1 MQACAAVADD
11 PSAMT
16 MHPVDDLRFS
26 PSPVGIDEQA
36 LLDAQARL
44 ALAVAALDGAAEAL
58 IEAGLPEHEYV
69 PIDRSRAEVE
79 AMQRIL
85 TARLA
90 RMAATVR
97 RSAAITDLVEHERRA
112 AAPTSADSSPDAD
125 AALALLFGESGIG
138 DLETEAGRHLTAV
151 VEYRTGGLVTVS
163 TDAGMVEEGA
173 TLHGAIVDDSGTP
186 WRVDLRVESERDR
199 GDRAHL
205 ALRPAAIDRLERLDR
220 PTPSQL
226 EIGGSATLEAVY
238 CGGLYEGA
246 EVLGRVVGLSATGV
260 TFATTKPLRTADR
273 LRFHGRFFSEEVR
286 AAVRVIAVDADTQAG
301 GMLVS
306 CWFEDIDAVSSAAV
320 DRVLEHAHHPEA
332 PISYSQLR
340 ELTGGKPEPRR
351 GMRRLLRR

>member
-16 MHPVDDLRFS
+16 MHSVDDLRFS
-26 PSPVGIDEQA
+26 ASPSDVDEQA

-58 IEAGLPEHEYV
+58 IEAGLPEHEYD

-90 RMAATVR
+90 RMATTVR
-97 RSAAITDLVEHERRA
+97 RSAAITDLVEHDRLA
-112 AAPTSADSSPDAD
+112 VAPTSTDGPPDTD

-151 VEYRTGGLVTVS
+151 VDYRTGGLVTVS
-163 TDAGMVEEGA
+163 ADTGLVEEGA
-173 TLHGAIVDDSGTP
+173 TLHGAIVDGLGTP
-186 WRVDLRVESERDR
+186 WRVDLRVESEHDR

-205 ALRPAAIDRLERLDR
+205 ALRPAAIDRLERH
-220 PTPSQL
+220 TPSQL

-260 TFATTKPLRTADR
+260 TFSTTKPLRTADR

-286 AAVRVIAVDADTQAG
+286 AAVRVLAVDAETESG
-301 GMLVS
+301 GLLVN
-306 CWFEDIDAVSSAAV
+306 CWFEDIDAESRAAV

-340 ELTGGKPEPRR
+340 ELSDGKAEPRR

>member
-1 MQACAAVADD
+1 MATAADD
-11 PSAMT
+11 PSAMS
-16 MHPVDDLRFS
+16 MHSVDDVLS
-26 PSPVGIDEQA
+26 DAPAIVVDEQA

-90 RMAATVR
+90 RIAGATLG
-97 RSAAITDLVEHERRA
+97 RSAAITDLVEHDRQA
-112 AAPTSADSSPDAD
+112 AVTPAATGEPPGTD

-138 DLETEAGRHLTAV
+138 DLETETGRRLTAV

-163 TDAGMVEEGA
+163 TDCGLVGEEA
-173 TLHGAIVDDSGTP
+173 SLHGAIVDGSGTP
-186 WRVDLRVESERDR
+186 WRVDLHVESQRER

-205 ALRPAAIDRLERLDR
+205 ALRPGAIERLERA
-220 PTPSQL
+220 TPSQL

-246 EVLGRVVGLSATGV
+246 EVLGRVVALSATGV
-260 TFATTKPLRTADR
+260 TFVTTKPLRTADR
-273 LRFHGRFFSEEVR
+273 LRFHGRFLSEEVR
-286 AAVRVIAVDADTQAG
+286 AAVRVISVDAEAESG
-301 GMLVS
+301 GLLVN
-306 CWFEDIDAVSSAAV
+306 CWFEDIDAEARAAV

-340 ELTGGKPEPRR
+340 QLTNGKAEPRR
-351 GMRRLLRR
+351 GVRRLLRR